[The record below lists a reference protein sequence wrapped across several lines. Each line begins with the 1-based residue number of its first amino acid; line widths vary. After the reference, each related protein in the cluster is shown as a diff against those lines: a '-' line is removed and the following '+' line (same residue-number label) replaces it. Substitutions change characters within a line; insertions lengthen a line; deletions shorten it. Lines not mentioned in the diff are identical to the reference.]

1 MTTQTWNTAGYDKHA
16 RFVTDLGMP
25 VLALLAPKRGEHILD
40 VGCSDAGGF
49 EVRHI
54 ALIPRPTPLPG
65 DVMGWLVTFAVCF
78 TSLPLAAR
86 EDYLECVRER
96 IKPHLCGANGNWT
109 ADYVRLRFEAHLL
122 ESSERSG

>member
-16 RFVTDLGMP
+16 RFVT
-25 VLALLAPKRGEHILD
+25 AL
-40 VGCSDAGGF
+40 
-49 EVRHI
+49 
-54 ALIPRPTPLPG
+54 
-65 DVMGWLVTFAVCF
+65 
-78 TSLPLAAR
+78 LPLAER

-122 ESSERSG
+122 ESSERTG